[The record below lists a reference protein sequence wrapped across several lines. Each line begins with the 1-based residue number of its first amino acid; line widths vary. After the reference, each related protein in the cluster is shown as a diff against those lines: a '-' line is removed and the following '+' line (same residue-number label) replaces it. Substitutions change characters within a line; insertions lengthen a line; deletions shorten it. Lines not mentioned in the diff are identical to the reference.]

1 MPKPINEIA
10 RELLDSEHNNGW
22 GIQAGA
28 LQAACKK
35 YQVEFSDLFQE
46 ICNESHKRDQE
57 LEEEGDMYEES
68 GM

>member
-22 GIQAGA
+22 GIQAEA

-46 ICNESHKRDQE
+46 ICNEFHRRCQE
-57 LEEEGDMYEES
+57 VEDEEPDM
-68 GM
+68 